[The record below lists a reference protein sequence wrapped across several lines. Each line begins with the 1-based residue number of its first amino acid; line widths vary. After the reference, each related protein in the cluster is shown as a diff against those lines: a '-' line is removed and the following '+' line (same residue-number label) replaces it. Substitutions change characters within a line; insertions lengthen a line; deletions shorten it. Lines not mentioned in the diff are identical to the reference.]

1 MYVWEGGGGRVIVKR
16 VAKCVYW
23 GRRIE
28 RSKKSCEGKK
38 IVAYLV
44 RVGGWDEGIAET
56 LALVAHQ
63 QMNVV
68 LCICF
73 LITGKRRGRGGIC

>member
-1 MYVWEGGGGRVIVKR
+1 M
-16 VAKCVYW
+16 CVYW

-44 RVGGWDEGIAET
+44 RVGGWDEGVAET
-56 LALVAHQ
+56 LALVAH
-63 QMNVV
+63 
-68 LCICF
+68 
-73 LITGKRRGRGGIC
+73 